1 MDRAVKPQW
10 GLPRATSE
18 GHGFASLFLSI
29 QLRTYISL
37 HSISR
42 EGVASVPFHFHSKS
56 IVALWSSSL
65 IWRGLPVGTLTLS
78 QPFPLISI
86 LLAPEKPPKP
96 KLFAWIGKCPQGQ
109 SSSHSQSLA

>member
-1 MDRAVKPQW
+1 MFHTPFW
-10 GLPRATSE
+10 GNALVLSCDGPGCETTMGVAQGATSE

-86 LLAPEKPPKP
+86 LLAPENH
-96 KLFAWIGKCPQGQ
+96 QNQ
-109 SSSHSQSLA
+109 SYFPG